1 MKAFIIFCASF
12 CFALVSGSNGGKNI
26 TLDTEA
32 KIDVV
37 CMADYIE
44 VSLQLSDYPGL
55 IVNDSVLHLEDK
67 ACVAGYKDENM
78 VKFTFGLEAC
88 MTTQED
94 DGDKI
99 YYMNSVYLQADE
111 KADDKAITREHMEII
126 PFKCGYDKKTVISKV
141 SYSPRSTLII
151 TDADGIGNFTYYMDM
166 YEDETNNEIV
176 TEFPKAV
183 GLGQRMYFG
192 FRVESGDSELVV
204 FPDVCKATASSS
216 FDSTPVHL
224 IIEDA
229 CSRDNTLDYR
239 YEKNATQFF
248 NLAAFRFQEGYDDV
262 YIHCKL
268 TVCRTDDAGSRCD
281 RGCGENRRRRR
292 STEENMSTELYVG
305 PLQTKKMTNE
315 PAEEHNYESES
326 ASNSSMV
333 MIVAI
338 LVGVLGTVA
347 IGLIIAVVVISRR
360 RNISA
365 KGASLIVGE
374 EM

>member
-1 MKAFIIFCASF
+1 MKAFILFCASF
-12 CFALVSGSNGGKNI
+12 CFALVSGSNGGGNI

-32 KIDVV
+32 KIQVV
-37 CMADYIE
+37 CQADYIE
-44 VSLQLSDYPGL
+44 VSLQLSDFPGI

-88 MTTQED
+88 LTEQED
-94 DGDKI
+94 DGEKI
-99 YYMNSVYLQADE
+99 YYMNRVYLEADQ
-111 KADDKAITREHMEII
+111 KADDQAITREHSEII

-141 SYSPRSTLII
+141 SYSPRTTLVI
-151 TDADGIGNFTYYMDM
+151 TDADGVGNFTYYMDM
-166 YEDETNNEIV
+166 YEDETNNETV

-183 GLGQRMYFG
+183 GLGQKMYFG
-192 FRVESGDSELVV
+192 IRVESGDSELVV
-204 FPDVCKATASSS
+204 FPDVCKATAASS

-229 CSRDNTLDYR
+229 CSRDNTLDYQ
-239 YEKNATQFF
+239 YEKKAEQFF
-248 NLAAFRFQEGYDDV
+248 NLAAFRFKEGYDDV

-281 RGCGENRRRRR
+281 RGCDAGRRRRR
-292 STEENMSTELYVG
+292 STEEDMSAELYVG
-305 PLQTKKMTNE
+305 PLQPKDVTNE
-315 PAEEHNYESES
+315 HAEKHSYESDS
-326 ASNSSMV
+326 ASNSMV
-333 MIVAI
+333 VIVAV

-347 IGLIIAVVVISRR
+347 IGLIIAVVIISRHR
-360 RNISA
+360 KLSG
-365 KGASLIVGE
+365 KGASLIVAE